1 MSSDIQSDLANPPAK
16 ANGKA
21 FALICS
27 YLVLTVAAGATRGL
41 LHDGNLKHTQAM
53 SQGSPSAGPRGS

>member
-27 YLVLTVAAGATRGL
+27 YLVLTVAAGAKRGR
-41 LHDGNLKHTQAM
+41 NLKHTQAM